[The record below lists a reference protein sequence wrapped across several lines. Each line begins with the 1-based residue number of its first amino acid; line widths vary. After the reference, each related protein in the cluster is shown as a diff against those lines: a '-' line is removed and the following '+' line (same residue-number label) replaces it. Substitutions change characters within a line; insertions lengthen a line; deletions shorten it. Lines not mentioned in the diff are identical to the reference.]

1 MRWFHYAMVT
11 VVAVL
16 GLSAAQ
22 AEPAAPDAGLGGR
35 HLTMTLVAETEHPA
49 AGSNVTLAL
58 ATVPQPGWHGYW
70 ENPGAN
76 GARESKIN
84 DIEEW
89 TKQYILI
96 EGM

>member
-58 ATVPQPGWHGYW
+58 PRSRNQAGTAIGKIPATRASLP
-70 ENPGAN
+70 N
-76 GARESKIN
+76 
-84 DIEEW
+84 W
-89 TKQYILI
+89 T
-96 EGM
+96 GRCPRA